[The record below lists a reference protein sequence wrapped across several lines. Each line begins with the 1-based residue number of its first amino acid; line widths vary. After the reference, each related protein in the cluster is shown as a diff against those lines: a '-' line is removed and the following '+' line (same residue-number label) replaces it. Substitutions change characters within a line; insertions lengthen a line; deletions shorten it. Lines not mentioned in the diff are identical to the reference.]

1 MGNKRLAL
9 VFVGP
14 GQVTLQD
21 ELLEMTDPGSVLVQT
36 YVSGI
41 SAGTELLIYRGQF
54 PGDMALDENIPAL
67 AGEFRYPL
75 RYGYAAVGRVIDIG
89 PQADPSW
96 AGKLVFSF
104 HPHASHFWAAPQNL
118 LEVPDDISQEEAIF
132 LPNMETAVN
141 FVMDGRPL
149 LGEDVVVFGQGV
161 VGLLTTA
168 LLGWFPLRKL
178 VTLDRYARRR
188 AASLELGAHASL
200 ESAEDRIDRL
210 YALLPTGAD
219 LVFEL
224 SGSPA
229 VLEDAITAAGFTG
242 RVVVG
247 SWYGQKRAP
256 LDLGGHFHRSRI
268 QLISSQ
274 VSTLAPELSGR
285 WNKPRRFQVAWEMIR
300 RLRPSR
306 LITHHIP
313 LNQATDA
320 YRLLDQQ
327 PEETIQ
333 VVLEY
338 DR

>member
-1 MGNKRLAL
+1 MENKRLAL

-54 PGDMALDENIPAL
+54 PGDLALDENIPAL

-104 HPHASHFWAAPQNL
+104 HPHASHFWAAPKNL

-210 YALLPTGAD
+210 HALLPAGAD

-229 VLEDAITAAGFTG
+229 VLEDAITAAGFYG

-285 WNKPRRFQVAWEMIR
+285 WNKTRRVQVAWEMIR

-313 LNQATDA
+313 LNQAADV